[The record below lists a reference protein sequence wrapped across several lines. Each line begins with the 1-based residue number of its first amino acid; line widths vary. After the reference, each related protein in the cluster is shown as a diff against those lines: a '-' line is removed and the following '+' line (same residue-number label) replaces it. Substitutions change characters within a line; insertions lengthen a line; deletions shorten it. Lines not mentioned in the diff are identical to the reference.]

1 MYITITQAP
10 TAEQIK
16 KFNMKIS
23 EEDTYINYKVDFLQ
37 FDDAL
42 LKAFI
47 ETFNVS
53 AELVKE
59 RDSVTLTQYAE
70 I

>member
-16 KFNMKIS
+16 KFNMKVT
-23 EEDTYINYKVDFLQ
+23 EEDAFINYKVDFSQ

-42 LKAFI
+42 HKAFI
-47 ETFNVS
+47 EAFDINDEKIKDRT
-53 AELVKE
+53 A
-59 RDSVTLTQYAE
+59 VTLTLYAE